1 MHRPTSTLI
10 QRLRRAG
17 AVGLFALLGS
27 GACLAATPSPLAFDI
42 PTQPLDQALA
52 QYSHVTGLTV
62 LVDGALVVGRR
73 SAAVIG
79 VFTAHDALQRL
90 LQGQPL
96 ALRYASARSFTLVAR
111 HDVRQEAS
119 QSNPTGIALTGTH
132 YGARV
137 QQALKQA
144 VCRVRDLLPGGYR
157 ALVQLWVGPQGG
169 IDRVSLVES
178 TGSAQVDARLT
189 ATLVRAEPGVLPA
202 GMPQPITVLLR
213 GQREDG
219 RDECA
224 VAEAARG

>member
-1 MHRPTSTLI
+1 MHRLAPTLI

-17 AVGLFALLGS
+17 AVGLLALLGS
-27 GACLAATPSPLAFDI
+27 GACLAAPASSLAFDI
-42 PTQPLDQALA
+42 PSQPLDQALA

-62 LVDGALVVGRR
+62 LVDGALVAGRR
-73 SAAVIG
+73 SSAVIG

-111 HDVRQEAS
+111 HDVQPDTS
-119 QSNPTGIALTGTH
+119 QSNPTGIALAGTH

-137 QQALKQA
+137 QQALKQT
-144 VCRVRDLLPGGYR
+144 VCRVRDLLPSGYR
-157 ALVQLWVGPQGG
+157 ALVQLWVGPQGD
-169 IDRVSLVES
+169 IERVSLVES

-189 ATLVRAEPGVLPA
+189 AALARAEPGVLPA

-219 RDECA
+219 RDECPMA
-224 VAEAARG
+224 GAAHG